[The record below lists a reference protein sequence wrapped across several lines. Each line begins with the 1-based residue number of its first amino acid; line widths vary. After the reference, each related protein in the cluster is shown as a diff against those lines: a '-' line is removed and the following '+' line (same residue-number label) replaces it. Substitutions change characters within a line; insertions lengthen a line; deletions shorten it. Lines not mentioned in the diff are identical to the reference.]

1 MLRLQGLNFV
11 NQKSRLFFLIIC
23 SQFLF
28 MLLTSAALD
37 TITTD
42 KSIRDG
48 DTIVSAGG
56 VYELGFF
63 SPGNSKNRYVG
74 IWYKKIA
81 PRTVVW
87 VANRD
92 IPLNDTSGVLT
103 LKPNGILVLVDGSN
117 VSIWSSNSSRSLKNP
132 KARLL
137 DSANLVISDGNDRDQ
152 GINFAWQS
160 FDYLGDTLL
169 PGMKIGKD
177 LVTGLDRYVTSW
189 KSTDDPAPGEY
200 VDLVDSHGYPQ
211 MLLFRNSSIVFSS
224 GPWNGLAFTSS
235 PSNKPTLYYTFEY
248 VINQQEI
255 FYKYELKN
263 DSMPTRVVLKPD
275 GVIEQLIWI
284 EKSHSWLLYLT
295 AQLDNCDRF
304 ALCGPYAICNINN
317 SPPCD
322 CLRGFEPRYPQDSTA
337 DWSTGCVRR
346 TTLECNQDGFLEFSG
361 IKIPDSRNSW
371 YNETMNL
378 EDCKKMCL
386 ADCNCTAYS
395 DLDVRNGG
403 SGCLLW
409 FGELI
414 DIREF
419 SQNDQNL
426 YVRVAASELDKTRR
440 RKRLALIVVMS
451 AVVATFILSF
461 LAWFS
466 IKRRKRRRGSEIQ
479 NDDIELPLFDLVT
492 VTSATENFSSAN
504 VIGEGGF
511 GPVYKGILPSGQEI
525 AVKRLSKYSGQGIQ
539 ELKNEIVLI
548 SKLQHRN
555 LVKLLG
561 CCLEG
566 EERMLIYE
574 FMPNASLDYFI
585 FDPSRKAPLAWK
597 NRFEITMG
605 ISRGLL
611 YLHQDS
617 RLRIIHRDLKTNNIL
632 LDSDMNAKISDFGLA
647 KVFGADQVEGKTKR
661 VIGTYGYM
669 SPEYA
674 VDGKYSVKSDVFS
687 IGVII
692 LEIVSGKR
700 NRKFRHLDHHHNL
713 LGHAWLLWTEGKA
726 LELMDECLKEPFS
739 ESQVLRCIQVGLLCV
754 QKLPEDRPTMASVV
768 FWLGNEGLFLPQPKQ
783 PGFFI
788 ERNSM
793 ESTESTDKVC
803 VSNSASITVLEP
815 R

>member
-1 MLRLQGLNFV
+1 MLRLF
-11 NQKSRLFFLIIC
+11 IC
-23 SQFLF
+23 CQFLF

-74 IWYKKIA
+74 IWYKKIS
-81 PRTVVW
+81 PTTVVS
-87 VANRD
+87 VANRN

-103 LKPNGILVLVDGSN
+103 LNPNGILVLVDKSN

-132 KARLL
+132 KAQLL
-137 DSANLVISDGNDRDQ
+137 DSANLVVSDGNDR
-152 GINFAWQS
+152 GLENNFAWRS
-160 FDYLGDTLL
+160 FDYPGNTLL
-169 PGMKIGKD
+169 PGMRIGKD
-177 LVTGLDRYVTSW
+177 LVTGMDWHVTSW
-189 KSTDDPAPGEY
+189 KSTDDPTPGEY
-200 VDLVDSHGYPQ
+200 VDRVDSHGYPQ
-211 MLLFRNSSIVFSS
+211 LFLMRNSSVVFSS
-224 GPWNGLAFTSS
+224 GPWTGAAFSSS
-235 PSNKPTLYYTFEY
+235 PSNKPTLYYTFEF
-248 VINQQEI
+248 VITQKEI
-255 FYKYELKN
+255 YFKYELKN
-263 DSMPTRVVLKPD
+263 DSMPTRVVLNPD
-275 GVIEQLIWI
+275 GVIQHLIWI
-284 EKSHSWLLYLT
+284 EHTQSWFLYLT

-304 ALCGPYAICNINN
+304 ALCGPYSSCNINN

-322 CLRGFEPRYPQDSTA
+322 CLKGFEPRYPQDSAA
-337 DWSTGCVRR
+337 DWSSGCVRR
-346 TTLECNQDGFLEFSG
+346 TSLNCTHDGFLKFTG
-361 IKIPDSRNSW
+361 IKMPDSRNSW
-371 YNETMNL
+371 HNERMNL
-378 EDCKKMCL
+378 EECEKMCL

-419 SQNDQNL
+419 SQNEQNL
-426 YVRVAASELDKTRR
+426 YVRVAASELDRTRR
-440 RKRLALIVVMS
+440 RKRSVLIGVIS
-451 AVVATFILSF
+451 AVVATLILSF
-461 LAWFS
+461 LAWFYFQ
-466 IKRRKRRRGSEIQ
+466 RRKRRRRIGECILTGSKVE
-479 NDDIELPLFDLVT
+479 NEDMELPLFDLVT
-492 VTSATENFSSAN
+492 VTSATGIFSSAN

-511 GPVYKGILPSGQEI
+511 GPVYKGILPNGQAI
-525 AVKRLSKYSGQGIQ
+525 AVKRLSENSGQGIQ

-585 FDPSRKAPLAWK
+585 FDPSRKASLGWK
-597 NRFEITMG
+597 NRFEIAMG

-617 RLRIIHRDLKTNNIL
+617 RLRIIHRDLKTSNIL

-647 KVFGADQVEGKTKR
+647 KIFGGDQEEGKTKR

-692 LEIVSGKR
+692 LEIVSGRK
-700 NRKFRHLDHHHNL
+700 NRKFRHMEHHHNL
-713 LGHAWLLWTEGKA
+713 LGHAWLLWIEGNA
-726 LELMDECLKEPFS
+726 LELIDECIKESFS

-754 QKLPEDRPTMASVV
+754 QKLPEERPTMASVV
-768 FWLGNEGLFLPQPKQ
+768 FWLGNEGLALPQPKQ

-793 ESTESTDKVC
+793 ESTESSADEVY
-803 VSNSASITVLEP
+803 VSSSVSITVLEP

>member
-1 MLRLQGLNFV
+1 
-11 NQKSRLFFLIIC
+11 
-23 SQFLF
+23 

-63 SPGNSKNRYVG
+63 SPGNSKNHYVG
-74 IWYKKIA
+74 IWYKKIS
-81 PRTVVW
+81 PTTVVW

-92 IPLNDTSGVLT
+92 IPLNDTSGMLT
-103 LKPNGILVLVDGSN
+103 LNPNEILVLVDKSN

-132 KARLL
+132 KAWLL
-137 DSANLVISDGNDRDQ
+137 DSANLVVSDGNDREQ
-152 GINFAWQS
+152 GINLAWQS
-160 FDYLGDTLL
+160 FDYPGNTLL
-169 PGMKIGKD
+169 PGMKVGID
-177 LVTGLDRYVTSW
+177 LITGMDRYVTSW
-189 KSTDDPAPGEY
+189 KSTDDPTPGEY
-200 VDLVDSHGYPQ
+200 VDRVDSHGYPQ
-211 MLLFRNSSIVFSS
+211 LFLMRNSSVVFCS
-224 GPWNGLAFTSS
+224 GPWTGAAFSSS
-235 PSNKPTLYYTFEY
+235 PSNKPTLYYTFEF
-248 VINQQEI
+248 VVNQKEI
-255 FYKYELKN
+255 YFKYELKN
-263 DSMPTRVVLKPD
+263 DSMPTRVVLNRM
-275 GVIEQLIWI
+275 G
-284 EKSHSWLLYLT
+284 
-295 AQLDNCDRF
+295 
-304 ALCGPYAICNINN
+304 
-317 SPPCD
+317 
-322 CLRGFEPRYPQDSTA
+322 YPQDSAA
-337 DWSTGCVRR
+337 DWSSGCIRR
-346 TTLECNQDGFLEFSG
+346 TSLNCTHDGFLKFTG
-361 IKIPDSRNSW
+361 IKVPDSRNSW
-371 YNETMNL
+371 YDERMNL
-378 EDCKKMCL
+378 EDCEKMCL

-419 SQNDQNL
+419 SQKEQNL
-426 YVRVAASELDKTRR
+426 YDFIFGGTGTEVACCKEHLNNFISYSTTIWILGHNR
-440 RKRLALIVVMS
+440 MF
-451 AVVATFILSF
+451 VAGECILT
-461 LAWFS
+461 
-466 IKRRKRRRGSEIQ
+466 GSKVE
-479 NDDIELPLFDLVT
+479 NEDMELPLFDLVT
-492 VTSATENFSSAN
+492 VTSATGNFSSAN

-511 GPVYKGILPSGQEI
+511 GPVYKGILPNGQAI
-525 AVKRLSKYSGQGIQ
+525 AVKRLSEYSGQGIQ

-585 FDPSRKAPLAWK
+585 FDPSRKASLGWK
-597 NRFEITMG
+597 NRFEIAMG

-617 RLRIIHRDLKTNNIL
+617 RLRIIHRDLKTSNIL

-647 KVFGADQVEGKTKR
+647 KIFGGDQVEGETKSI
-661 VIGTYGYM
+661 VGTFGYM
-669 SPEYA
+669 SPEYI
-674 VDGKYSVKSDVFS
+674 VDGKYSVKSDVYS

-692 LEIVSGKR
+692 LEIVSGRK

-713 LGHAWLLWTEGKA
+713 LGHAWLLWSEGNA
-726 LELMDECLKEPFS
+726 LELIDESIKESFS

-768 FWLGNEGLFLPQPKQ
+768 FWLGNEGLVLPQPKQ

-788 ERNSM
+788 ERNSI
-793 ESTESTDKVC
+793 ESTESSTDEVY
-803 VSNSASITVLEP
+803 VSSSVSITVLEP